1 VRRRDAGRH
10 LPRWELRPEMIEVT
24 MKRLCIG
31 GILVVTFVLA
41 PLQSRA
47 ADTPFRIGL
56 AGNPPVF
63 MAVQEY
69 VAAEEGFF
77 KKYGVDVQLRNFANG
92 GVAADALAHGEID
105 LAATPTPVVI
115 ASVATSKA
123 GFVGIYGLEN
133 TDWLIGSIDDSIKTC
148 HDLIGKAVGIDAP
161 GGGRWT
167 ALQEMTGPPPCNLK
181 MEQMQLTANGTN
193 SSAAL
198 IAGRVKVAVLHLDD
212 ISEVEDMLGR
222 PLLTVMT
229 LKRVR
234 PISHYDLL
242 IGRPDRL
249 TQDRERFVR
258 VLAGL
263 IDAEA
268 FMRNAK
274 NWDRVAQ
281 IAAPTGRSP
290 SAAKASLKKYLE
302 FEFWPNGHDGL
313 DQRKIEAEINA
324 YASRGDRGH
333 GDAPPS
339 YDSLVDRGLFKDA
352 MALTQQSR

>member
-1 VRRRDAGRH
+1 
-10 LPRWELRPEMIEVT
+10 
-24 MKRLCIG
+24 MKRFCIG
-31 GILVVTFVLA
+31 GILAVTFILA

-47 ADTPFRIGL
+47 ADAPFQIGL
-56 AGNPPVF
+56 PGNPPVF

-69 VAAEEGFF
+69 VAVEEGFF

-92 GVAADALAHGEID
+92 GAAADALARGEID

-115 ASVATSKA
+115 ASDTSSNA

-133 TDWLIGSIDDSIKTC
+133 TDWLIGSIDDSIRTC
-148 HDLIGKAVGIDAP
+148 QDLIGKPVGVDAP

-167 ALQEMTGPPPCNLK
+167 ALQEMTTPPPCNLK
-181 MEQMQLTANGTN
+181 MEQMQLTSNGTN
-193 SSAAL
+193 ASAAL

-212 ISEVEDMLGR
+212 IAEVESMLGR

-234 PISHYDLL
+234 PVSHYELL
-242 IGRPDRL
+242 IGRLDRL

-290 SAAKASLKKYLE
+290 AAAKASLKKYLE
-302 FEFWPNGHDGL
+302 FELWPNGHDGL

-324 YASRGDRGH
+324 YASRADRGH
-333 GDAPPS
+333 GEAPPR

-352 MALTQQSR
+352 MALTQQSH

>member
-1 VRRRDAGRH
+1 
-10 LPRWELRPEMIEVT
+10 
-24 MKRLCIG
+24 
-31 GILVVTFVLA
+31 
-41 PLQSRA
+41 
-47 ADTPFRIGL
+47 
-56 AGNPPVF
+56 
-63 MAVQEY
+63 
-69 VAAEEGFF
+69 
-77 KKYGVDVQLRNFANG
+77 
-92 GVAADALAHGEID
+92 
-105 LAATPTPVVI
+105 
-115 ASVATSKA
+115 
-123 GFVGIYGLEN
+123 
-133 TDWLIGSIDDSIKTC
+133 
-148 HDLIGKAVGIDAP
+148 
-161 GGGRWT
+161 
-167 ALQEMTGPPPCNLK
+167 
-181 MEQMQLTANGTN
+181 
-193 SSAAL
+193 
-198 IAGRVKVAVLHLDD
+198 
-212 ISEVEDMLGR
+212 
-222 PLLTVMT
+222 
-229 LKRVR
+229 VR